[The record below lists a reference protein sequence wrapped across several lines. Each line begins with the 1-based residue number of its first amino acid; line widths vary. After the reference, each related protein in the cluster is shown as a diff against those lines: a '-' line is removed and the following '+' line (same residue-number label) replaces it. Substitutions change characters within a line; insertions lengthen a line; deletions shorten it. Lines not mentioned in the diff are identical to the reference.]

1 MTDIRIPWPP
11 ATLSPNNRAHWAT
24 KARAK
29 ASARK
34 AAFFATKEAKATA
47 PADGPIALSI
57 TAYPPVTRAHDRDN
71 LMARLKASL
80 DGVAQAL
87 GVDDVRFRPGEVQI
101 GPRKPGGEVVVRI
114 MGAAE

>member
-29 ASARK
+29 RRAKSDAMI
-34 AAFFATKEAKATA
+34 ATFEAKATA
-47 PADGPIALSI
+47 PADGPIVLSI